1 MYIVTIIFRKAQQA
15 MQVIELRLFR
25 DDAPRRGNEPT
36 AHGIAWVI
44 GDVANA
50 L

>member
-1 MYIVTIIFRKAQQA
+1 

-36 AHGIAWVI
+36 AHGIAM
-44 GDVANA
+44 GDWGCS
-50 L
+50 